1 MLPGSG
7 ASLIL
12 IELAFLCLKPL
23 SVRKLFDEPSDSRSE
38 NSDLL
43 LCSPAQVF
51 VALLMASHTPISKNA
66 SKILVIICRGVST
79 SPCLQTWYEAMVRL

>member
-23 SVRKLFDEPSDSRSE
+23 SVKNLFDEPSDSRSE

-51 VALLMASHTPISKNA
+51 VALLMASHTPISKNPP
-66 SKILVIICRGVST
+66 SHPVVFLGTRPCRG
-79 SPCLQTWYEAMVRL
+79 A